1 MWCACADVLQLSG
14 VTGSVR
20 QFCVCT
26 LDERTCRSCCKQGVD
41 LLILAYIIAFHRL
54 ICLTVFIAL
63 WHMLIKV
70 HSLSFTILTW
80 NWWCLFLHVC
90 MTGVHQG
97 PLLASTL
104 LCLGTPYLP
113 LGLSSYIISSATT
126 SFVGLTPGRDSCLEY
141 LGLITIPTG

>member
-1 MWCACADVLQLSG
+1 MVSECGAHALILQLSG
-14 VTGSVR
+14 FSGSVP
-20 QFCVCT
+20 QYCDCT
-26 LDERTCRSCCKQGVD
+26 LDERSCSL
-41 LLILAYIIAFHRL
+41 LLITRSRSLNTRLYNCLSQAYLLNSVI
-54 ICLTVFIAL
+54 TL

-104 LCLGTPYLP
+104 LCLGAPYLP

-126 SFVGLTPGRDSCLEY
+126 SFVGFDSWTRFL
-141 LGLITIPTG
+141 P